1 MTWPF
6 RRKLLAVIACLGVVL
21 AAGLLL
27 SSTIR
32 HGEDTHNESNRVN
45 KGPWLLGPADA
56 RWTIVEFAD
65 LECPYC
71 KTYTPEL
78 KHWVIQQ
85 ENMNLQ
91 WHHLPLP
98 RHGPTAIEQA
108 RTVECAGV
116 IGGGQAF
123 WSAIDQAFQR
133 TLSNGQGFTKS
144 IQVEGVDGQALARCA
159 VTNTAVK
166 DRVHQQYREAL
177 EQGVTATPTLLIRDN
192 ITGRSIKIEGPADGT
207 TLLSAV
213 DWLTQVPTSK
223 P

>member
-6 RRKLLAVIACLGVVL
+6 RRRFLAVIVCIGVVL

-32 HGEDTHNESNRVN
+32 HGEDTHHESNPVN

-56 RWTIVEFAD
+56 RWTIVEYAD

-98 RHGPTAIEQA
+98 GLDIRPACL
-108 RTVECAGV
+108 V
-116 IGGGQAF
+116 
-123 WSAIDQAFQR
+123 
-133 TLSNGQGFTKS
+133 
-144 IQVEGVDGQALARCA
+144 ALVR
-159 VTNTAVK
+159 
-166 DRVHQQYREAL
+166 
-177 EQGVTATPTLLIRDN
+177 G
-192 ITGRSIKIEGPADGT
+192 
-207 TLLSAV
+207 
-213 DWLTQVPTSK
+213 
-223 P
+223 